1 MKAHQQKIIAF
12 LFFALQTIFCFPQAY
27 QFKTYGVDNGVT
39 QPYVYSI
46 CQDKN
51 GYLWIGTG
59 EGFCKFDG
67 ITFKTFYTKEGLSD
81 NFITTTYK
89 DKNRNLWIGHNQG
102 SITFFDGKMFKA
114 INTSGFA
121 KSPVTCITG
130 DDKGNIWCAT
140 QNDGIYKISKDFEVS
155 VFKIEFDQDNLFSIA
170 ITKKNQL
177 LVGTAEGL
185 KVFELIGE
193 ERKPKYISTIAD
205 IPETRINCIVRKNN
219 STSFWVGT
227 YDSGFFQL
235 TPSTKGKNEFKAT
248 GISLPSNISNCN
260 VQSIYEDKASNLW
273 LATFGNGVVKIMLS
287 KNTLSFNEFLVFNE
301 ENGLGNNYTKTIY
314 ADHEDNVWVGT
325 FGNGAVMLTDNFF
338 TFYSN
343 NNSNYT
349 NNITSILINNVKWFG
364 TEIGLL
370 KIDIDSKE
378 KFMFY
383 TSKNGFVDD
392 KVTAIYKKDSTTLI
406 VGTDKKG
413 AYTFDLKT
421 NKFSPIFLN
430 EDALSNSISH
440 ITGYGSIIFFAT
452 KNGVFKIDQEKKINS
467 HFTTEN
473 GLPHNNIN
481 QLYLDENKNLWI
493 ATHSNFLSC
502 INNKEEVTNKNV
514 YSGNDLINITGI
526 IKDLNK
532 EFWLATFGNGVF
544 RIKKSGE
551 IERFTTGNGLKSN
564 YCYGIT
570 NDGSNNIWVG
580 HRGGLSRI
588 KGEKQQ
594 ISRYDK
600 NDGINGDCNYNS
612 LVKDAFGNAW
622 FGTTHGAI
630 KFDPHKDKKNLIP
643 PIINIVSIKINDK
656 DLDSLKNIELDYDN
670 YKIRF
675 DFIGISFKANTNIS
689 YQYKLEGFDADWS
702 DKTDNNYAQYG
713 KINDGNY
720 TFLIRAFNND
730 GVSTE
735 IPLAIKLIVKP
746 PFWKRSWF
754 IILCILIVTYGFFLI
769 IKIRER
775 NHRVFQAQLQKA
787 LNEKTRE
794 VIAQKDE
801 IEKKNKDI
809 TDSIRYAKRIQDAI
823 LPGINKL
830 KDVFPDSFIFF
841 QPRDIVS
848 GDFYWFELYGNKLIV
863 ACADATGHGVPGAFM
878 SMIGN
883 TLLKDI
889 TSRSEVTSPAHALA
903 ALELETKILLHQFDD
918 DPDQTN
924 DSIDLIVC
932 EIDIETYFVR
942 ICSTKRPVFISK
954 QNELLLLKKEMSSS
968 NDYETID
975 IQLKS
980 GDILYLFTDGYP
992 DQFGGETGKKLK
1004 MSNIKAL
1011 LEDIKTLPLE
1021 KQAMI
1026 VDRFFNR
1033 WKEGNEQIDDV
1044 LFIGIKL

>member
-1 MKAHQQKIIAF
+1 MTNAA
-12 LFFALQTIFCFPQAY
+12 ALA
-27 QFKTYGVDNGVT
+27 
-39 QPYVYSI
+39 
-46 CQDKN
+46 
-51 GYLWIGTG
+51 
-59 EGFCKFDG
+59 
-67 ITFKTFYTKEGLSD
+67 
-81 NFITTTYK
+81 
-89 DKNRNLWIGHNQG
+89 
-102 SITFFDGKMFKA
+102 
-114 INTSGFA
+114 
-121 KSPVTCITG
+121 
-130 DDKGNIWCAT
+130 
-140 QNDGIYKISKDFEVS
+140 
-155 VFKIEFDQDNLFSIA
+155 
-170 ITKKNQL
+170 
-177 LVGTAEGL
+177 
-185 KVFELIGE
+185 
-193 ERKPKYISTIAD
+193 
-205 IPETRINCIVRKNN
+205 
-219 STSFWVGT
+219 
-227 YDSGFFQL
+227 
-235 TPSTKGKNEFKAT
+235 
-248 GISLPSNISNCN
+248 
-260 VQSIYEDKASNLW
+260 
-273 LATFGNGVVKIMLS
+273 VK
-287 KNTLSFNEFLVFNE
+287 
-301 ENGLGNNYTKTIY
+301 
-314 ADHEDNVWVGT
+314 
-325 FGNGAVMLTDNFF
+325 
-338 TFYSN
+338 
-343 NNSNYT
+343 
-349 NNITSILINNVKWFG
+349 
-364 TEIGLL
+364 
-370 KIDIDSKE
+370 
-378 KFMFY
+378 
-383 TSKNGFVDD
+383 
-392 KVTAIYKKDSTTLI
+392 
-406 VGTDKKG
+406 
-413 AYTFDLKT
+413 
-421 NKFSPIFLN
+421 
-430 EDALSNSISH
+430 
-440 ITGYGSIIFFAT
+440 
-452 KNGVFKIDQEKKINS
+452 
-467 HFTTEN
+467 
-473 GLPHNNIN
+473 
-481 QLYLDENKNLWI
+481 
-493 ATHSNFLSC
+493 
-502 INNKEEVTNKNV
+502 NKNV

-526 IKDLNK
+526 IKDINK

-551 IERFTTGNGLKSN
+551 IERFTTANGLKSN
-564 YCYGIT
+564 YCYAII
-570 NDGSNNIWVG
+570 NDGSNNIWIG

-600 NDGINGDCNYNS
+600 NDGINGDCNYNA
-612 LVKDAFGNAW
+612 LVKDPLGNAW

-643 PIINIVSIKINDK
+643 PIINIVSIKVNDK

-689 YQYKLEGFDADWS
+689 YQYKLDGFDADWS

-713 KINDGNY
+713 KINDGTY
-720 TFLIRAFNND
+720 TFLIKAFNND

-735 IPLAIKLIVKP
+735 IPLAIKLVIKP
-746 PFWKRSWF
+746 PFWKRAWF
-754 IILCILIVTYGFFLI
+754 IILCILIITYGFFLI

-830 KDVFPDSFIFF
+830 KDVFPESFIFF

-932 EIDIETYFVR
+932 EIDIETFFVR
-942 ICSTKRPVFISK
+942 ICSTKRPIFVSK
-954 QNELLLLKKEMSSS
+954 RNELMLLKKEMSSTD
-968 NDYETID
+968 NYETID
-975 IQLKS
+975 IQLER

-992 DQFGGETGKKLK
+992 DQFGGESGKKLK
-1004 MSNIKAL
+1004 IANIKAL

-1021 KQAMI
+1021 KQEMI

-1044 LFIGIKL
+1044 LFIGVKL